1 MYFVTATGLFWA
13 AWICNKKWG
22 KHWWLPLS
30 LAALGSLSLAASTVG
45 DWMGSIMLMAAE
57 MAAGALGGIFGG
69 GISGVMVLGV
79 FALIGT
85 IVIVADVMVDH
96 TCNKYAIASFV
107 LTPVAAMYAG
117 GIIGSLHGGLRDAG
131 SGAATGL
138 MNALI
143 GG

>member
-1 MYFVTATGLFWA
+1 MYIITAIGLFWA
-13 AWICNKKWG
+13 AWITNKKWG

-30 LAALGSLSLAASTVG
+30 LAALGSLALAASAVG
-45 DWMGSIMLMAAE
+45 GWMGSMMMLLASMV
-57 MAAGALGGIFGG
+57 AGMLNSVFGG
-69 GISGVMVLGV
+69 GVSATMILGV

-117 GIIGSLHGGLRDAG
+117 GIIGSLHAGLRDAG

-138 MNALI
+138 VGALI

>member
-1 MYFVTATGLFWA
+1 MYIITAIGLFWA
-13 AWICNKKWG
+13 AWITNKKWG

-30 LAALGSLSLAASTVG
+30 LAALGSLAQAASAVG
-45 DWMGSIMLMAAE
+45 GWMGSMMMLLASMV
-57 MAAGALGGIFGG
+57 AGMLNSVFGG
-69 GISGVMVLGV
+69 GVSATMILGV

-117 GIIGSLHGGLRDAG
+117 GIIGSLHAGLRDAG

-138 MNALI
+138 VGALI

>member
-1 MYFVTATGLFWA
+1 MYIVTAIGLFWA

-22 KHWWLPLS
+22 KYWWLPLS
-30 LAALGSLSLAASTVG
+30 LAALGSLALAASTVG
-45 DWMGSIMLMAAE
+45 GWLGSLMMLLAS
-57 MAAGALGGIFGG
+57 MAAGMLNSVFGG
-69 GISGVMVLGV
+69 GVSAAMILGV

-117 GIIGSLHGGLRDAG
+117 GIIGALHGGLRDAG

-138 MNALI
+138 MSALI

>member
-1 MYFVTATGLFWA
+1 MYFLTAFGLFWA

-22 KHWWLPLS
+22 KYWWLPLS
-30 LAALGSLSLAASTVG
+30 LAALGSLSLAASEAG
-45 DWMGSIMLMAAE
+45 SWMGSILLMAAE
-57 MAAGALGGIFGG
+57 MAAGALNGIVGG
-69 GISGVMVLGV
+69 GISGTAMLGV

-117 GIIGSLHGGLRDAG
+117 GVIGSVHAGLLDAG
-131 SGAATGL
+131 SGAATSL
-138 MNALI
+138 MTTLI